1 MRKFRIITEIHKLGF
16 ITLIQSILFD
26 HIVVDYV
33 SFFVYIF
40 LRKAP
45 LNEGKQVENCFSYEL
60 RMLLIY
66 F

>member
-16 ITLIQSILFD
+16 ITLIQST
-26 HIVVDYV
+26 HIVVGYV